1 MKSIG
6 TVLISLFIC
15 LTFCFAE
22 PTNYTATMVMEK
34 RQMNYA
40 RDGKKIRSE
49 MDMGEMGKMISL
61 VRLDVK
67 KSIMLNPDKKMYF
80 ENVLQESK
88 MQSDPAMF
96 ESNTKYKVDKVKV
109 GSEMIDKHP
118 CVKYTLTI
126 TNKETGEKQTGTI
139 WEATDLQNL
148 VIKYEMTHNNKKMT
162 IEWKNVKLNAATA
175 DMFDIPAGYKKA
187 ESMMDLMGMGGMGG
201 MQGMSGMKNPK
212 SIIPMNKSSI
222 AENQKIE

>member
-1 MKSIG
+1 MKSIA
-6 TVLISLFIC
+6 TILISFFIC

-22 PTNYTATMVMEK
+22 PTNYTATMVMMGMESP
-34 RQMNYA
+34 YA
-40 RDGKKIRSE
+40 RDGKKIRTE
-49 MDMGEMGKMISL
+49 VGMGEMGKMISL

-80 ENVLQESK
+80 ENVWQESK

-96 ESNTKYKVDKVKV
+96 ESDANYTVNKVKV
-109 GSEMIDKHP
+109 GSETIDKHP
-118 CVKYTLTI
+118 CIKYTMTI
-126 TNKETGEKQTGTI
+126 TNKKTGEKQTGTI

-162 IEWKNVKLNAATA
+162 IEWKNVKLNTATA

-187 ESMMDLMGMGGMGG
+187 ESMMDLMGMGDMGG
-201 MQGMSGMKNPK
+201 MQGMSGMKKPK
-212 SIIPMNKSSI
+212 SNNTD
-222 AENQKIE
+222 E